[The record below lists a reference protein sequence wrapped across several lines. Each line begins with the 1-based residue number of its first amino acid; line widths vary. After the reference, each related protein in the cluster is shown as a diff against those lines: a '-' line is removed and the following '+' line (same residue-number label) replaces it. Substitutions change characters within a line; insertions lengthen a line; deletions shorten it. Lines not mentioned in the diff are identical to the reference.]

1 MKVSRG
7 ESFAFSHFLAIFAKL
22 NVREIYLHQ
31 NSRKFF
37 SREMQEKWDFSRK
50 LNRGKKVFLT
60 SKFSKVQWDTF
71 ENFDVSQLVWS
82 EGDFENSSL

>member
-31 NSRKFF
+31 NAMK
-37 SREMQEKWDFSRK
+37 MQEKWDISRK
-50 LNRGKKVFLT
+50 LNRGK
-60 SKFSKVQWDTF
+60 TF
-71 ENFDVSQLVWS
+71 
-82 EGDFENSSL
+82 

>member
-31 NSRKFF
+31 NRESFF
-37 SREMQEKWDFSRK
+37 QAKCKKNGIFRES
-50 LNRGKKVFLT
+50 
-60 SKFSKVQWDTF
+60 
-71 ENFDVSQLVWS
+71 
-82 EGDFENSSL
+82 